1 MPERDPFDELEEVF
15 DQLTTFTEPGT
26 ADLPADV
33 VDADDELLVHV
44 DLPGR
49 APENIDVRL
58 EDDRT
63 LHVEAGERDDGAE
76 GQYLTRERTHTTVSR
91 TLTLPA
97 AVDEEETAA
106 SYDRGVL
113 TVRLQKLT
121 GDGDGTEI
129 PVN

>member
-1 MPERDPFDELEEVF
+1 MPERDPFDEIEAVF
-15 DQLTTFTEPGT
+15 DQLTQFTEPGA
-26 ADLPADV
+26 ADLPADI

-49 APENIDVRL
+49 TTENIDVRL
-58 EDDRT
+58 ADERT
-63 LHVEAGERDDGAE
+63 LSVEAGERDDAE
-76 GQYLTRERTHTTVSR
+76 GHYLTRERTHASVNR
-91 TLTLPA
+91 TITLPSP
-97 AVDEEETAA
+97 VDEDETAA

-121 GDGDGTEI
+121 GDGDGTDI

>member
-1 MPERDPFDELEEVF
+1 MPDRDPFEGIEELF
-15 DQLTTFTEPGT
+15 DQLTQFSEPG
-26 ADLPADV
+26 AVELPADI
-33 VDADDELLVHV
+33 VDSDDELLVHV

-49 APENIDVRL
+49 SPENIDVRL

-63 LHVEAGERDDGAE
+63 LYVEAGKRDDEAD
-76 GQYLTRERTHTTVSR
+76 GQHLTRERRHSSVSR
-91 TLTLPA
+91 TVTLPA

-121 GDGDGTEI
+121 GDGDGTDI